1 MATSVADA
9 VTAIRERLDEPTAA
23 QWTDVQLRRWL
34 NEGLRDIARRTR
46 LYTDQNT
53 QAVTANLQEYTLDAD
68 ILAIEHVLWA
78 ATADPNRK
86 VPLEAR
92 AFSGV
97 QRYVNE
103 TGSDPYFYTTYGHPP
118 TLKVQLWPTPTRAG
132 TLYIYGP
139 VLPAAINVAAGGG
152 NIDAIEAWLEVA
164 YDYCEYMA
172 QRKDKDAAGWKDT
185 FSLYEGKVQHMIEQA
200 STDDSL
206 GEMIFTGNSLVPTW
220 LSEFD

>member
-1 MATSVADA
+1 MPINVSAAVAA
-9 VTAIRERLDEPTAA
+9 LRERLDEPTQG
-23 QWTDVQLRRWL
+23 QWSDVMLRRWL
-34 NEGLRDIARRTR
+34 NEGIRDMARRTR
-46 LYTDQNT
+46 LFTEQT
-53 QAVTANLQEYTLDAD
+53 TLSVLANVQEYTLNGD
-68 ILAIEHVLWA
+68 ILALQHVLWKP
-78 ATADPNRK
+78 TVSNDK

-103 TGSDPYFYTTYGHPP
+103 TSSDPYFYTTYGYPP
-118 TLKVQLWPTPTRAG
+118 NLRIQLWPRPTRSG

-139 VLPAAINVAAGGG
+139 VIPNAMDVTGGTG
-152 NIDAIEAWLEVA
+152 TIDAPEGWVEVA

-172 QRKDKDAAGWKDT
+172 QRKDKDATSWKDT
-185 FSLYEGKVQHMIEQA
+185 FALYEGKVQQMIEMS